1 MARPLRTWMAWRGQM
16 LVQGRARQPRHMLV
30 TMICDS
36 MHAEQASGKMVRKGS
51 EAGGLASMS
60 SA

>member
-1 MARPLRTWMAWRGQM
+1 MACRGQM

-36 MHAEQASGKMVRKGS
+36 MQAEQASGKMVKKGS
-51 EAGGLASMS
+51 EAGGLVSMS